1 MALPGYAAPARRPLQ
16 IFAFDPMIARTERR
30 KLTLEVPNE
39 PLRDGPIGSRIEV
52 IDYDGANR
60 VLYEPVN
67 LNDPAVL
74 MNDGLTPT
82 ESDPRF
88 HQQMVYAVAM
98 KTLENFEQSL
108 GRKLRFIDGR
118 SLRLFPHGFE
128 GANAFYD
135 PATVSILF
143 GYFRADDEDPGP
155 NLPGQTVFSC
165 LSHDIIAHE
174 TTHAVVHRL
183 RRHFSEATN
192 RDVLAFHEGFADI
205 VAIFQHFSFRD
216 VLADSIQ
223 KTHIDL
229 RVPQPLIDLAEQFG
243 YAAGTGRSL
252 RSALGPDDGNR
263 PDPKLYTTLLEPH
276 DRGSLL
282 VESVFDAFFTTY
294 QRRIRDLIRIATGGS
309 GVLPAGDLHPD
320 LVNRIAREASRTAQN
335 VLTMCIRAF
344 EYLPP
349 VDVTFGDFLR
359 AMITADYEAV
369 PEDGVGLRAAMVES
383 FRLRGIYPDGVT
395 SLAEEAL
402 LWPKSEGLA
411 LPLEPYQE
419 RLAENAKAYDRW
431 GATGTVADSGMGK
444 WAAKLDNWANEHAAE
459 LGLDAGGQKIHV
471 LGFHTLF
478 RVSPD
483 GQLAIELVAQFDQ
496 LDPRT
501 NEDPDYGGVPFR
513 GGATVIGGAD
523 GVVRY
528 VISKPMSDERRK
540 RQKEY
545 VADLDQTD
553 FALTWTDDDKYE
565 SSRMRARTSFAA
577 LHRGV
582 R

>member
-1 MALPGYAAPARRPLQ
+1 MPQPYAVSSRRPLQ

-30 KLTLEVPNE
+30 QLTLEVENE
-39 PLRDGPIGSRIEV
+39 PVHRGPLGSRIEV
-52 IDYDGANR
+52 IDFDG
-60 VLYEPVN
+60 VTESVYEPID

-74 MNDGLTPT
+74 MNDGMSPT

-98 KTLENFEQSL
+98 KTLENFEICL
-108 GRKLRFIDGR
+108 GRKLKFIDGR
-118 SLRLFPHGFE
+118 PLRMYPHAFA

-143 GYFRADDEDPGP
+143 GYFRADEDDPGP

-174 TTHAVVHRL
+174 TTHAIVHRL
-183 RRHFSEATN
+183 RRHFSDASN

-216 VLADSIQ
+216 VLTDTIQ
-223 KTHIDL
+223 KTRADL
-229 RVPQPLIDLAEQFG
+229 RSPAALINLAEQFG

-252 RSALGPDDGNR
+252 RTALGPDDGKK
-263 PDPKLYTTLLEPH
+263 PDPKLYSTLIEPH

-282 VESVFDAFFTTY
+282 VEVVFDAFFTVY
-294 QRRIRDLIRIATGGS
+294 QRRIEDLIRIATGGS
-309 GVLPAGDLHPD
+309 GVLPAGALHPD
-320 LVNRIAREASRTAQN
+320 LVNRIGREAAKTAQN

-359 AMITADYEAV
+359 AVVTADYAAV
-369 PEDGVGLRAAMVES
+369 PEDGVGLRAAMVEA
-383 FRLRGIYPDGVT
+383 FRARGIYPDGVT
-395 SLAEEAL
+395 SLAEDSL
-402 LWPKSEGLA
+402 LWRTEEGLQ
-411 LPLEPYQE
+411 LPFEPYLE
-419 RLAENAKAYDRW
+419 RLAENAKAYDRS
-431 GATGTVADSGMGK
+431 GAEPKSGNEGLKK
-444 WAAKLDNWANEHAAE
+444 WAVKLSGWAKEHAAA
-459 LGLDAGGQKIHV
+459 LGLDTRHKIDL
-471 LGFHTLF
+471 LGFHTVF

-496 LDPRT
+496 VDRATETDP
-501 NEDPDYGGVPFR
+501 EYGGVPFR
-513 GGATVIGGAD
+513 GGVTVIAGANGG
-523 GVVRY
+523 VRY
-528 VISKPMSDERRK
+528 IVKKPMSDERRE
-540 RQKEY
+540 RQKAY
-545 VADLDQTD
+545 VTDLDETD
-553 FALTWTDDDKYE
+553 FALTWSDGRGEEK
-565 SSRMRARTSFAA
+565 RMKARTSFAA
-577 LHRGV
+577 LHRGL